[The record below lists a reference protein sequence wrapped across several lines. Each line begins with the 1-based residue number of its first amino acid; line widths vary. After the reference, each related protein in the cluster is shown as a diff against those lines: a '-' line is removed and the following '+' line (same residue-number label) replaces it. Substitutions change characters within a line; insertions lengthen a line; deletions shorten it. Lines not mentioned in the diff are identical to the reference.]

1 MGMKWLLISIGFY
14 LFVHFY
20 LIPTLNS
27 AKHEGS
33 QVQGTELEELAHLDK
48 QVTSP
53 LPAIRAEPQ
62 SQAPGK
68 EYSSYTDKHGDE
80 VIIVPARYEAEPE
93 SAPIQAAPQVQQR
106 SNQQRAPLVPLASQ
120 QVSQARIAPLQ
131 AAPPVNLT
139 LVAMNAA
146 ANAHT
151 GMNVFESCRCNN
163 GLAAKGD
170 LKQEVLDKCAQPVS
184 RQFTGSRDCS
194 EIWLYNFG
202 PNEFMQ
208 GVCFDGNRVN
218 KVLSL
223 DHGYR

>member
-1 MGMKWLLISIGFY
+1 MICWPPRADGTGLHAPVIGGVRLLIK
-14 LFVHFY
+14 
-20 LIPTLNS
+20 N
-27 AKHEGS
+27 
-33 QVQGTELEELAHLDK
+33 
-48 QVTSP
+48 
-53 LPAIRAEPQ
+53 
-62 SQAPGK
+62 
-68 EYSSYTDKHGDE
+68 GDD
-80 VIIVPARYEAEPE
+80 VIIVPARYEAETE
-93 SAPIQAAPQVQQR
+93 SASIKAAPQVQQR
-106 SNQQRAPLVPLASQ
+106 IVQQRVPQVYPLAPQ

-146 ANAHT
+146 AKAHT

-170 LKQEVLDKCAQPVS
+170 LKQEVLEKCAQPVS
-184 RQFTGSRDCS
+184 RQFTGSRVCR

-208 GVCFDGNRVN
+208 GVCFDGNRAN